1 MITAQS
7 SIWRRAPSHQLWL
20 AVGGVA
26 VTAAVLSGSALS
38 AGLPLRDL
46 VQVPAPSRVMLVA
59 SAGAVLLTTG
69 LAPHRIGRWELLGA
83 GLGALGAMAVLVA
96 VTDPLAVAL
105 LLILVGFGWAAR
117 RGGRPLAIRV
127 RGPAFAALLLGVGW
141 TFHGTAGPV
150 WLGRAAALSLALSLV
165 AAAGLVPYL
174 QDVDADEPASYS
186 YLAWTGFFAPALALT
201 LPFRLL
207 PALTPDQAT
216 VFGASLVGL
225 GLLNLGWGVVGA
237 WRTSTDTEAWR
248 CSFLADWGLVLVG
261 SGLFQPEGFAAAYLA
276 LISIVLVRLPL
287 YLWARPA
294 LLQRE
299 PAAVGGSVKVLV
311 AVLLA
316 GAVPFSGFPVRLL
329 LLQAATRTAWP
340 LAVLL
345 LVGMVL
351 WIAHSLRLARTVG
364 TPAGRSAVGLWLTVA
379 ISLLLGTFSGTIRAV
394 AGL

>member
-7 SIWRRAPSHQLWL
+7 SIWGRGASPQLWL

-26 VTAAVLSGSALS
+26 VTAAVLFGSALS
-38 AGLPLRDL
+38 SGLPLRDL
-46 VQVPAPSRVMLVA
+46 VQVPAPSRVMLIA
-59 SAGAVLLTTG
+59 SAGAILLTTG

-261 SGLFQPEGFAAAYLA
+261 IGLFQPEGFAAAYLA
-276 LISIVLVRLPL
+276 LLSIVLVRLPL

-351 WIAHSLRLARTVG
+351 WIAHSLRLARTVV
-364 TPAGRSAVGLWLTVA
+364 TPAGRSAVGLWLTVV

>member
-7 SIWRRAPSHQLWL
+7 SIWRRAPSPQLWL

-26 VTAAVLSGSALS
+26 VTAAVLFGSALS
-38 AGLPLRDL
+38 SGLPLRDL
-46 VQVPAPSRVMLVA
+46 VRVPAPSRVMLIA

-69 LAPHRIGRWELLGA
+69 LAPQRIGRWELLGA
-83 GLGALGAMAVLVA
+83 GLGALGAMAALVA

-105 LLILVGFGWAAR
+105 ILILVGFGWAAR

-141 TFHGTAGPV
+141 TFHGTAGPM

-174 QDVDADEPASYS
+174 QDVEADEPASYS

-207 PALTPDQAT
+207 PALTPDQAS

-261 SGLFQPEGFAAAYLA
+261 TGLFQPEGFAAAYLA
-276 LISIVLVRLPL
+276 LLSIVLVRLPL
-287 YLWARPA
+287 YLWARPS
-294 LLQRE
+294 LLRPE
-299 PAAVGGSVKVLV
+299 RAAAGGSVKVMV

-340 LAVLL
+340 LALLL

-364 TPAGRSAVGLWLTVA
+364 TPVGRGALGLWLTVA

>member
-1 MITAQS
+1 M
-7 SIWRRAPSHQLWL
+7 
-20 AVGGVA
+20 GGVA
-26 VTAAVLSGSALS
+26 VTAAVLFGSAVS
-38 AGLPLRDL
+38 SGLPLRDL
-46 VQVPAPSRVMLVA
+46 VGVPAPGRVMLIGA
-59 SAGAVLLTTG
+59 AGAVLLTTG

-83 GLGALGAMAVLVA
+83 GLGAVGAMAVLVA
-96 VTDPLAVAL
+96 VNDPLAVAL
-105 LLILVGFGWAAR
+105 LLILVGFVWAAR

-150 WLGRAAALSLALSLV
+150 WLGRAAALCLALSLV

-174 QDVDADEPASYS
+174 QDVDPDAPASYS
-186 YLAWTGFFAPALALT
+186 YVAWAGFFAPALALT

-237 WRTSTDTEAWR
+237 WCTGTETEAWR

-261 SGLFQPEGFAAAYLA
+261 TGLFQPEGFAAAYLA
-276 LISIVLVRLPL
+276 LLSIVLVRLPL

-294 LLQRE
+294 LLRRE
-299 PAAVGGSVKVLV
+299 SAAVRGSVSVLV
-311 AVLLA
+311 VVLLA
-316 GAVPFSGFPVRLL
+316 GAAPFSGFPVRLL

-345 LVGMVL
+345 LAGMVL
-351 WIAHSLRLARTVG
+351 WIAHCLRLARTVG
-364 TPAGRSAVGLWLTVA
+364 TDGGRSALGLGLTIV
-379 ISLLLGTFSGTIRAV
+379 ISLLLGVFSGTIRAA

>member
-1 MITAQS
+1 MISAQS
-7 SIWRRAPSHQLWL
+7 PIWRRAPPPQLWL

-26 VTAAVLSGSALS
+26 ATAAVLSASDLS
-38 AGLPLRDL
+38 YGLPLRDL
-46 VQVPAPSRVMLVA
+46 VRVPGPGRIILIA

-69 LAPHRIGRWELLGA
+69 LAPHRISRWQLLGA
-83 GLGALGAMAVLVA
+83 GLGAVGAMAVLVA
-96 VTDPLAVAL
+96 ITDPLAVAL
-105 LLILVGFGWAAR
+105 LLILVGFGWATR

-141 TFHGTAGPV
+141 AFHGTTAPE

-165 AAAGLVPYL
+165 AAAGLFPYL
-174 QDVDADEPASYS
+174 QQVDPDEPAGYS

-201 LPFRLL
+201 LPYRLL

-216 VFGASLVGL
+216 VFGATLVGL

-237 WRTSTDTEAWR
+237 WRTDTETEAWR
-248 CSFLADWGLVLVG
+248 CSFLADWGLVMVG
-261 SGLFQPEGFAAAYLA
+261 TGLFQADGLAAAYLA
-276 LISIVLVRLPL
+276 LLAIVLVRLPL

-299 PAAVGGSVKVLV
+299 FPAVRGPVSVLV

-316 GAVPFSGFPVRLL
+316 GAAPFSGFPVRLL
-329 LLQAATRTAWP
+329 LLQAATRTGWP

-345 LVGMVL
+345 LAGMVL

-364 TPAGRSAVGLWLTVA
+364 SPRGRGALGLWLTVV
-379 ISLLLGTFSGTIRAV
+379 ISLILGMFSGTIRAA

>member
-7 SIWRRAPSHQLWL
+7 PIWRRAPSPQLWL

-26 VTAAVLSGSALS
+26 VTAAVLAASNLS
-38 AGLPLRDL
+38 YDLPLRDL
-46 VQVPAPSRVMLVA
+46 VRVSGPARIILIA
-59 SAGAVLLTTG
+59 AAAAVLLTTG

-83 GLGALGAMAVLVA
+83 GLGAVGAMAVLVA
-96 VTDPLAVAL
+96 ITDPLVVAL
-105 LLILVGFGWAAR
+105 LLILIGFGWATR

-141 TFHGTAGPV
+141 TFHGTSTPE
-150 WLGRAAALSLALSLV
+150 WLGRAAALTLALSLV
-165 AAAGLVPYL
+165 AAAGLFPYL
-174 QDVDADEPASYS
+174 QHVDPDEPASNS

-201 LPFRLL
+201 LPYRLL
-207 PALTPDQAT
+207 PALTPHQAT
-216 VFGASLVGL
+216 VFGATLVGL

-237 WRTSTDTEAWR
+237 WRTETETEAWR
-248 CSFLADWGLVLVG
+248 CSFLADWGLVMVG
-261 SGLFQPEGFAAAYLA
+261 TGLFQPEGFAAAYLA
-276 LISIVLVRLPL
+276 LLAIVLVRLPL

-294 LLQRE
+294 LLRRE
-299 PAAVGGSVKVLV
+299 SPAVRGSVSVLI

-316 GAVPFSGFPVRLL
+316 GAAPFSGFPVRLL
-329 LLQAATRTAWP
+329 LLQAATRTGWP
-340 LAVLL
+340 LALLL

-364 TPAGRSAVGLWLTVA
+364 APRGRSALGLWLTVV
-379 ISLLLGTFSGTIRAV
+379 ISLVLGIFSGTIRAV

>member
-1 MITAQS
+1 M
-7 SIWRRAPSHQLWL
+7 
-20 AVGGVA
+20 GGVA
-26 VTAAVLSGSALS
+26 VTAAVLFGSALS
-38 AGLPLRDL
+38 SGLPLGDL
-46 VQVPAPSRVMLVA
+46 VRVPAPARVMLIA
-59 SAGAVLLTTG
+59 AAGAVLLTTG

-83 GLGALGAMAVLVA
+83 GLGAVGAMAMLVA
-96 VTDPLAVAL
+96 VSDPLAVAL
-105 LLILVGFGWAAR
+105 LLILVGFVWAAR

-127 RGPAFAALLLGVGW
+127 RGPAFTALLLGMGW

-174 QDVDADEPASYS
+174 QDVDPDEPASYS

-237 WRTSTDTEAWR
+237 WRTGTETEAWR

-261 SGLFQPEGFAAAYLA
+261 TGLFQAEGFAAAYLA
-276 LISIVLVRLPL
+276 LLSIVLVRLPL

-294 LLQRE
+294 LLRRE
-299 PAAVGGSVKVLV
+299 RAAVRGSVSVLV

-316 GAVPFSGFPVRLL
+316 GAAPFSGFPVRLL

-345 LVGMVL
+345 LAGMVL
-351 WIAHSLRLARTVG
+351 WIAHCLRLARTVG
-364 TPAGRSAVGLWLTVA
+364 TDGGRSALGLWLTIA
-379 ISLLLGTFSGTIRAV
+379 ISLVLGMFSGTIRAA

>member
-1 MITAQS
+1 M
-7 SIWRRAPSHQLWL
+7 
-20 AVGGVA
+20 GGVA
-26 VTAAVLSGSALS
+26 VTAAVLFGSAVS
-38 AGLPLRDL
+38 SGLPLRDL
-46 VQVPAPSRVMLVA
+46 VGVPAPGRVMLIGA
-59 SAGAVLLTTG
+59 AGAVLLTTG

-83 GLGALGAMAVLVA
+83 GLGAVGAMAVLVA
-96 VTDPLAVAL
+96 VNDPLAVAL
-105 LLILVGFGWAAR
+105 LLILVGFVWAAR

-150 WLGRAAALSLALSLV
+150 WLGRAAALCLALSLV

-174 QDVDADEPASYS
+174 QDVDPDAPASYS
-186 YLAWTGFFAPALALT
+186 YVAWTGFFAPALALT

-225 GLLNLGWGVVGA
+225 GFLNLGWGVVGA
-237 WRTSTDTEAWR
+237 WCTGTETEAWR

-261 SGLFQPEGFAAAYLA
+261 TGLFQPEGFAAAYLA
-276 LISIVLVRLPL
+276 LLSIVLVRLPL

-294 LLQRE
+294 LLRRE
-299 PAAVGGSVKVLV
+299 SAAVRGSVSVLV
-311 AVLLA
+311 VVLLA
-316 GAVPFSGFPVRLL
+316 GAAPFSGFPVRLL

-345 LVGMVL
+345 LAGMVL
-351 WIAHSLRLARTVG
+351 WIAHCLRLARTVG
-364 TPAGRSAVGLWLTVA
+364 TDGGRSALGLGLTIV
-379 ISLLLGTFSGTIRAV
+379 ISLLLGVFSGTIRAA

>member
-1 MITAQS
+1 VITAQP
-7 SIWRRAPSHQLWL
+7 SIWRRAPSPQLWL

-26 VTAAVLSGSALS
+26 VTTAVLFGSALS
-38 AGLPLRDL
+38 SGLPLLDL
-46 VQVPAPSRVMLVA
+46 VRVPAPGRVMLIA
-59 SAGAVLLTTG
+59 AAGAVLLTTA

-83 GLGALGAMAVLVA
+83 GLGAVGAMAVLVA
-96 VTDPLAVAL
+96 VSDPLAVAL
-105 LLILVGFGWAAR
+105 LLILVGFVWAAR

-141 TFHGTAGPV
+141 AFHGTAGPV

-174 QDVDADEPASYS
+174 QDVDPDAPASYS

-237 WRTSTDTEAWR
+237 WRTGTETEAWR

-261 SGLFQPEGFAAAYLA
+261 TGLFQPEGFAAAYLA
-276 LISIVLVRLPL
+276 LLAIVLVRLPL

-294 LLQRE
+294 LLRGE
-299 PAAVGGSVKVLV
+299 RAAMRGSVSVLV

-316 GAVPFSGFPVRLL
+316 GAAPFSGFPVRLL

-345 LVGMVL
+345 LAGMVL
-351 WIAHSLRLARTVG
+351 WIAHCLRLARTVG
-364 TPAGRSAVGLWLTVA
+364 TEGRRSALGLWLTIA
-379 ISLLLGTFSGTIRAV
+379 ISLLLGVFSGTIRAA